1 MIPDNPGL
9 FIFTMKVQ
17 RNNEMPTN
25 ISFSWLFVQNDVCA
39 EVNTRLQFSHSTT
52 LKGKYDVMMCTCF
65 SILGFLTSLIWS

>member
-25 ISFSWLFVQNDVCA
+25 ISFSWLFVQNYVCA

-52 LKGKYDVMMCTCF
+52 LKGNNDVMMCTCF